1 MKYWHI
7 NCLRRQAAGALGYS
21 VWNIPELFLEG
32 NGIPCGKQD
41 ALLPDTG
48 PEMPLTVKVWILRGD
63 LRYSYIRKE
72 KQM

>member
-1 MKYWHI
+1 M
-7 NCLRRQAAGALGYS
+7 
-21 VWNIPELFLEG
+21 EG

-63 LRYSYIRKE
+63 LRYSYIRKV

>member
-7 NCLRRQAAGALGYS
+7 NCLAEGGCRGSGVFGL
-21 VWNIPELFLEG
+21 NIPELFLEG